1 MSARTIKLLH
11 VEDNVA
17 DRLLIARLLG
27 GMKEYVFNITRAA
40 TEITAVA
47 ELNKGGVEFVILDYK
62 LPMGDGLGAL
72 KKLRQL
78 DQAVPIIV
86 LSGVTTTE
94 IGAECMQAG
103 ADDYLNKQDLTAEKL
118 AASVRKAMGRASAWP
133 TLREQ
138 ALPIAKA
145 FMERI
150 GNDLLAAVDDLEKAL
165 KQSGITSDQLQIL
178 FETLMPD
185 LESTKTKSNRPA
197 LMMVRPLLL
206 ELVERLATQP
216 APPPKPLGSSRQ
228 GV

>member
-1 MSARTIKLLH
+1 MSVRTIKLLH

-17 DRLLIARLLG
+17 DRLLIARLLSS
-27 GMKEYVFNITRAA
+27 MKELVFNITRAA

-118 AASVRKAMGRASAWP
+118 AACVRKALNRANAWP
-133 TLREQ
+133 ALREQ
-138 ALPIAKA
+138 ALPIARA
-145 FMERI
+145 FMERV
-150 GNDLLAAVDDLEKAL
+150 GNDLLSALDDYEKQL
-165 KQSGITSDQLQIL
+165 KQSGATSEQLQIL
-178 FETLMPD
+178 FDSLTPD
-185 LESTKTKSNRPA
+185 LESTKSKTTRPA
-197 LMMVRPLLL
+197 ALIVRPLLL
-206 ELVERLATQP
+206 ELIERLT
-216 APPPKPLGSSRQ
+216 APPPPAPKPLGSSRQ

>member
-1 MSARTIKLLH
+1 MSVRTIKLLH

-27 GMKEYVFNITRAA
+27 SMKELVFNITRAA

-72 KKLRQL
+72 KKLRQI

-103 ADDYLNKQDLTAEKL
+103 ADDYMNKQDLTAEKL
-118 AASVRKAMGRASAWP
+118 AATVRKALNRANSWP
-133 TLREQ
+133 ALREQ
-138 ALPIAKA
+138 ALPIARA

-150 GNDLLAAVDDLEKAL
+150 GNDLLAAVDDYEKQL
-165 KQSGITSDQLQIL
+165 KQSGATSEQLQIL
-178 FETLMPD
+178 FDSLTPD
-185 LESTKTKSNRPA
+185 LESTKSKTTRPA
-197 LMMVRPLLL
+197 PLIVRPLLL
-206 ELVERLATQP
+206 ELIERLT
-216 APPPKPLGSSRQ
+216 APPPPTPKPLGSSRQ